1 MTAVLEPQ
9 APGQSTPADTYE
21 VLPHQPAVAAVLPE
35 PGTPFHCGVAMT
47 ESPIPI
53 ASLGWAPLELG
64 SSEWCCACGYRM
76 DGGPAGD
83 PLEAVRLASARVES
97 IQWELDTAQE
107 RFGTALRN
115 ASRLGAGQEALSE
128 AAGLSAAE
136 LQEFL
141 ADGQRIV

>member
-9 APGQSTPADTYE
+9 APGRSTPLETCED
-21 VLPHQPAVAAVLPE
+21 LPHQPAAAAVLTS

-47 ESPIPI
+47 ESAIPI

-64 SSEWCCACGYRM
+64 SSEWSCTCGYRM
-76 DGGPAGD
+76 DSGPAGD

-97 IQWELDTAQE
+97 IQWELDAAQE
-107 RFGTALRN
+107 RFMTALSN

-128 AAGLSAAE
+128 AAGLSAVE

-141 ADGQRIV
+141 ARGPKIM